1 VMQFSNREANSPLKN
16 HTNHAQR
23 THDLNQNG
31 RRQREK
37 NHPAQP
43 RENFFPPQTRVC
55 LFSATRARSIRVA
68 I

>member
-1 VMQFSNREANSPLKN
+1 MQFSNREANSPLK
-16 HTNHAQR
+16 HAQR

-37 NHPAQP
+37 NPPAQP